1 MTQIRVV
8 GAGLSG
14 LMAAIL
20 AAERGAEVTLL
31 ARGRG
36 SLELSH
42 GCIDIWRAGD
52 LAAQIE
58 SLDSD
63 HPYRLMGEGAVAGGL
78 HAFMRLM
85 QSESLSY
92 LGDYHQAM
100 LLPTALGVPRPTN
113 FAPRSQMAGDMEEE
127 EPLTLGR
134 IEGFRDFFPEM
145 AADNLRKAGVAVS
158 GIVDLPL
165 PGLPERDYYAS
176 DLGRSLDLE
185 EDGGG
190 LLQIWAHR
198 LERAGVRRLALPAVL
213 GMRHAEE
220 VHRRFEAF
228 LGMPVFEIPTLP
240 PSLPGLRLERALWR
254 AADAVGVH
262 IVEGPTVCG
271 LPDEI
276 ETRGRVS
283 ALTARTAGAE
293 RIYPADFVFLGTG
306 GILNG
311 GIRALQDGALTEAVL
326 DLPIHADPGRMHWTT
341 AQLMDVQP
349 FELAGVRVDSTLRP
363 LGREGEV
370 LYENVHIMGGLLYGS
385 DRIMEGSRQGID
397 LGSAYHAVEVALG

>member
-1 MTQIRVV
+1 MTQVRVV

-42 GCIDIWRAGD
+42 GCIDIWREGD

-63 HPYRLMGEGAVAGGL
+63 HPYRLMGGGAVAGGL
-78 HAFMRLM
+78 HAFIRLM
-85 QSESLSY
+85 QSEGLSY
-92 LGDYHQAM
+92 LGDLHQAM
-100 LLPTALGVPRPTN
+100 LLPTPLGALRPTN
-113 FAPRSQMAGDMEEE
+113 FAPRSQMAGDIEEK
-127 EPLTLGR
+127 EPLTIGR
-134 IEGFRDFFPEM
+134 IEGYRDFYPEM
-145 AADNLRKAGVAVS
+145 AVENLRRAGIAVS

-176 DLGRSLDLE
+176 DLARSLDHE
-185 EDGGG
+185 EDAGR
-190 LLQIWAHR
+190 LLQTWAHC

-220 VHRRFEAF
+220 VHRRFEAV
-228 LGMPVFEIPTLP
+228 LGIPVLEIPTLP
-240 PSLPGLRLERALWR
+240 PSMPGLRLERALWR

-262 IVEGPTVCG
+262 IVEGPAVRG

-283 ALTARTAGAE
+283 ALAARTAGAE
-293 RIYPADFVFLGTG
+293 RLYPADIVFLGTG

-311 GIRALQDGALTEAVL
+311 GIRALQEGALAETVL
-326 DLPIHADPGRMHWTT
+326 NLPVHADPGRTQWT
-341 AQLMDVQP
+341 AERLMEVQP
-349 FELAGVRVDSTLRP
+349 FEQAGVRADSTLRP
-363 LGREGEV
+363 LGEGGEI
-370 LYENVHIMGGLLYGS
+370 LYENVHIVGGLLYGS
-385 DRIMEGSRQGID
+385 DRITEGSRQGID